1 MKFVGIIQHVHQFL
15 RSMEVSN
22 KHKKPFFS
30 FNLLYF
36 WLYLVHQEIYQIDLH
51 FRCEELVVLSVG
63 SWQPSKDTL
72 EEGSCPYELHETC
85 YGPLWNE

>member
-15 RSMEVSN
+15 RSIEVSN

-36 WLYLVHQEIYQIDLH
+36 WLYLVHQEIYQSDLH
-51 FRCEELVVLSVG
+51 LDLGPYLRCEELVVLSVG

-72 EEGSCPYELHETC
+72 EEGSCK
-85 YGPLWNE
+85 